1 MVLIRTEKTVS
12 AIQIETATNTTATN
26 TTTVFMNS
34 SCFVGQVTFCNS
46 ALDSFMNPVTFPTVL
61 ISLVEAVSGTVIIS
75 HPCYQETLKSGII
88 WFLYGLMAPS
98 DTDEVSYFELGT
110 IRVSTSKS
118 DSEEGGAIMV
128 LSPWL
133 AYPAGD
139 TVFFEELSRK
149 SGSIKGTFQAYFS
162 SRTKNQLLTETEE
175 KIVQVLIEE
184 INADLA
190 LGKVSGIYFTD
201 YLFLE

>member
-1 MVLIRTEKTVS
+1 MINHEKLNKILLWIIAVLLFIILIGTIAALIKQKNQTPEKLIAQGK
-12 AIQIETATNTTATN
+12 AIN
-26 TTTVFMNS
+26 
-34 SCFVGQVTFCNS
+34 
-46 ALDSFMNPVTFPTVL
+46 
-61 ISLVEAVSGTVIIS
+61 
-75 HPCYQETLKSGII
+75 
-88 WFLYGLMAPS
+88 LMAPS
-98 DTDEVSYFELGT
+98 ETNEIAYFELGT
-110 IRVSTSKS
+110 IRISTEKADSK
-118 DSEEGGAIMV
+118 EGGAIII

-149 SGSIKGTFQAYFS
+149 KGAIKGIFQAYFS

-175 KIVQVLIEE
+175 KISKNIMNE

-190 LGKVSGIYFTD
+190 LGTISSIYFTD